1 MSRGLSC
8 WLVSLVGVVAG
19 ALQAL
24 SMGLPQHLGPSGVL
38 QWCAMLLLAF
48 AVNQALAS
56 PRRVAA
62 LAYVFQCSAL
72 MGTVWWIFIALH
84 VYGEMPLALSLL
96 GLVLLCAGL
105 SLYWAVF
112 AALYAGLMALGGQ
125 RQTRW
130 GWLSDALQALGYGA
144 CWTLSE
150 LARGVWFTGF
160 PWGSSGYAHTNT
172 WLGQLASWVGVYG
185 LGWLSASLAML
196 CVLWLTPARLGAAR
210 ERAGRAASVR
220 LSGVRVVLDRGL
232 SMSLGWVLVCVMVLS
247 LSGWPVSWVRT
258 NGPSR
263 PVLMDPSASS
273 RSQGEPTWKVTLLQ
287 GNVPMAS
294 QFTHA
299 REEGGVWY
307 RAQMARDHSDLVI
320 TPETAFAKPPQAYE
334 AQFFPSLVTL
344 LLAQHRLALIGMP
357 LVDNRGYTNSAV
369 GVGVGV
375 SATDV
380 YRYDKSH
387 LVPFGEFVP
396 PLFQWF
402 TDHLSNPLGFF
413 RHGDEAQA
421 SWSILGER
429 IAPNICYE
437 DLFGEEL
444 AQRFVQE
451 ALSPTILVNMSNIAW
466 FGDTVV
472 VDQHIEIS
480 RMRTLELHRPMLR
493 STNAGATMVIDENA
507 RVVAALPRFTQGVL
521 TARVAGVHEG
531 VTFYAWW
538 AGRFGLWPL
547 WLSCT
552 TVLLLLGGYRRRQRG
567 RQSRSRA

>member
-1 MSRGLSC
+1 MSRGLSA
-8 WLVSLVGVVAG
+8 WLGWLLVVVAG
-19 ALQAL
+19 AMQAL

-38 QWCAMLLLAF
+38 QWCAMLALAF
-48 AVNQALAS
+48 SVNQALAS
-56 PRRVAA
+56 SKRVAA
-62 LAYVFQCSAL
+62 LAYAFQCSAL
-72 MGTVWWIFIALH
+72 LGTVWWIFIALH

-112 AALYAGLMALGGQ
+112 AALYAGLMGLGGQ
-125 RQTRW
+125 RQGRR
-130 GWLSDALQALGYGA
+130 GWLGDALQALGYGA

-172 WLGQLASWVGVYG
+172 WLGQLAPWVGVYG

-196 CVLWLTPARLGAAR
+196 CVLWVTPAQLRAAR
-210 ERAGRAASVR
+210 ARAGRGASAGLAGIR
-220 LSGVRVVLDRGL
+220 ALLGRGL
-232 SMSLGWVLVCVMVLS
+232 SLSLGWGLIGLMVLS

-258 NGPSR
+258 LGASR
-263 PVLMDPSASS
+263 AALPDPAASS
-273 RSQGEPTWKVTLLQ
+273 NTREPSWKVTLLQ

-307 RAQMARDHSDLVI
+307 RTQMASDHSDLVI
-320 TPETAFAKPPQAYE
+320 TPETAFAKPPQAY
-334 AQFFPSLVTL
+334 AGQFFPSLVTL

-357 LVDNRGYTNSAV
+357 LVDQRGYTNSAV
-369 GVGVGV
+369 GVGV
-375 SATDV
+375 SATEV

-396 PLFQWF
+396 PFFQWF

-413 RHGDEAQA
+413 RRGDETQA

-444 AQRFVQE
+444 ARRFVQE

-521 TARVAGVHEG
+521 TARVAGVQEG

-552 TVLLLLGGYRRRQRG
+552 AVLLLLGAYRRRQGG
-567 RQSRSRA
+567 RQSRARA